1 MSTDT
6 IVGATVSAVSTTA
19 ILTDELVLIR
29 LPPVLQ
35 KNAGVIRQ
43 TRRVER
49 QKGNARKSEGKNKKI
64 CQYKPYQSEVLQK
77 THKQTHQIQN
87 TENTQKITHSYQ
99 NTQQQYRE
107 HINIHKKH
115 TQETHTRNTHKKHT
129 QKHIKHTANTHT
141 KLQSMYP
148 VE

>member
-64 CQYKPYQSEVLQK
+64 CQYTNPTSRRFCKRHTNKPIKYRTQK
-77 THKQTHQIQN
+77 THK
-87 TENTQKITHSYQ
+87 K
-99 NTQQQYRE
+99 
-107 HINIHKKH
+107 
-115 TQETHTRNTHKKHT
+115 
-129 QKHIKHTANTHT
+129 
-141 KLQSMYP
+141 
-148 VE
+148 